1 MPAKRGATARQGRQ
15 GRITTAEDQATA
27 AQAAQAALAGSP
39 KAGVPPTRQSSP
51 FSATG
56 QAVLQ
61 AEGLEH
67 IPKGKDRGA
76 PNAPDMGDPLKAKP
90 RGLQKE
96 PAIFTS
102 NGEVDLRLA
111 PTPSGPQPA
120 VAASPKEG
128 DEQLKARREAHQR
141 FIETRSTQRA
151 KKLSEAT
158 ISRLNHAELRAI
170 ATQRGYQNIPE
181 HGNRTTRTWFAEQQK
196 QDKLL
201 GKEEI

>member
-15 GRITTAEDQATA
+15 GRITTGEDAATV
-27 AQAAQAALAGSP
+27 AQAALAGSP

-56 QAVLQ
+56 QAVMQ

-76 PNAPDMGDPLKAKP
+76 PGAPDMGDPLKAKP

-96 PAIFTS
+96 KAIFTS
-102 NGEVDLRLA
+102 NGEVDTRLA

-120 VAASPKEG
+120 VAATHEEGEKQIKE
-128 DEQLKARREAHQR
+128 RRDAHQQ
-141 FIETRSTQRA
+141 FIETRSSQRA
-151 KKLSEAT
+151 KRLSEAT

-170 ATQRGYQNIPE
+170 ASQRGYQDIPE